1 MNPALDGDREL
12 VERFCA
18 GGDEAAFRSLH
29 ARHSPAVYALLRRL
43 VGPDA
48 EDILQETWMRAA
60 RRMPTF
66 RGESAVRTWLFAIAL
81 NTAREIWRERVR
93 SGELDTDRRQAGGL
107 GSEDALDLQQAVAA
121 LPPGYRAVLLL
132 HDSWGYTHAE
142 IGAFLDVDEGTSKSQ
157 LTHARA
163 AVRRRLAGRAT
174 ARTGG
179 AG

>member
-1 MNPALDGDREL
+1 MNPAREGDREL

-18 GGDEAAFRSLH
+18 GGDEAAFRSLY

-48 EDILQETWMRAA
+48 EDTLQETWMRAA
-60 RRMPTF
+60 RRLSTF

-81 NTAREIWRERVR
+81 NAAREVWRGRDP
-93 SGELDTDRRQAGGL
+93 SGPPEPDDPR
-107 GSEDALDLQQAVAA
+107 GSGPGTEAALDLQQAVSA

-142 IGAFLDVDEGTSKSQ
+142 IGAFLDVEEGTSKSQ
-157 LTHARA
+157 LAHARA

-179 AG
+179 E